1 MTLTGSDL
9 GDRYTYNCCGKKGCK
24 NMGLKHGFREN
35 VPRSELTE
43 EEKQAR
49 REYRKKYEYPR
60 LRKPAHTDITGW
72 EEGYTSVKKFN
83 KLREEEKEQLLEN
96 IKKQYEEN
104 APAMIN
110 EFGGYAEAIE
120 AKHTDLLQS
129 VLRHL
134 DYTSVSLPR
143 KGRRFSSPEEM
154 EMAIANWWERCLRT
168 GMFPTK
174 RGLALALGTTWSTI
188 EKWAKGSQ
196 GEAYAQILQ
205 QVFEMMAEA
214 DEQMVLNGAVNPVIY
229 IFRGKNYHG
238 LSDKQESVITH
249 TDGVKK
255 TREELE
261 AEYMASL
268 PEADYEVKDE

>member
-1 MTLTGSDL
+1 MARKRTI
-9 GDRYTYNCCGKKGCK
+9 
-24 NMGLKHGFREN
+24 GFRGN

-43 EEKQAR
+43 EEKAAR
-49 REYRKKYEYPR
+49 REYRRLHEYEKDNIR
-60 LRKPAHTDITGW
+60 RRKVRHQDVTGW
-72 EEGYTSVKKFN
+72 EKGYTEVDKFN
-83 KLREEEKEQLLEN
+83 KLGDKEKETLLEN

-110 EFGGYAEAIE
+110 SGEGYAEAIE
-120 AKHTDLLQS
+120 AKHTQLLQS
-129 VLRHL
+129 VLKHL

-143 KGRRFSSPEEM
+143 KNRRFSSPEEM

-174 RGLALALGTTWSTI
+174 RGLALALGTTWASI
-188 EKWAKGSQ
+188 EDWAKGSH
-196 GEAYAQILQ
+196 GEAYAKILQ

-238 LSDKQESVITH
+238 LSDKQENVITH

-268 PEADYEVKDE
+268 PEADYEVEE

>member
-1 MTLTGSDL
+1 MASKL
-9 GDRYTYNCCGKKGCK
+9 
-24 NMGLKHGFREN
+24 GFRSK

-43 EEKQAR
+43 EERQAR
-49 REYRKKYEYPR
+49 REYRRVHEYEKYNAKR
-60 LRKPAHTDITGW
+60 RARCHQDVTGW
-72 EEGYTSVKKFN
+72 EKGYTEVDKFN
-83 KLREEEKEQLLEN
+83 KLGDKEKETLLEN

-110 EFGGYAEAIE
+110 ESGGYAEAIE

-129 VLRHL
+129 VLKHL

-143 KGRRFSSPEEM
+143 KKRRFSSPEEM
-154 EMAIANWWERCLRT
+154 ETAIANWWDRCLT
-168 GMFPTK
+168 MGMFPTK

-188 EKWAKGSQ
+188 EDWAKGSH

-214 DEQMVLNGAVNPVIY
+214 DEQMVLNGAVNPVLY

-268 PEADYEVKDE
+268 PEADYEVEE

>member
-1 MTLTGSDL
+1 MT
-9 GDRYTYNCCGKKGCK
+9 
-24 NMGLKHGFREN
+24 
-35 VPRSELTE
+35 PE
-43 EEKQAR
+43 EYEKYITRAR
-49 REYRKKYEYPR
+49 RNYPKANERRRGHNSPRNIKRREEYKKNPR
-60 LRKPAHTDITGW
+60 RVPHTDVSGW
-72 EEGYTSVKKFN
+72 ERGYTEVDRFN
-83 KLREEEKEQLLEN
+83 KLREEEKVQLLEN

-110 EFGGYAEAIE
+110 EKGGYAEAIE
-120 AKHTDLLQS
+120 AKHTNLLRS
-129 VLRHL
+129 VLQHL

-143 KGRRFSSPEEM
+143 KNRRFSSPEEM
-154 EMAIANWWERCLRT
+154 EAAVGQWWNRCLQS

-188 EKWAKGSQ
+188 EEWAKGSQ
-196 GEAYAQILQ
+196 GEAYAKILQ

-214 DEQMVLNGAVNPVIY
+214 DEQMVLNGAVNPVLY

-268 PEADYEVKDE
+268 PEADYEVKD